1 MSRSGRLIL
10 GAVIAAG
17 AVLGATQITSGS
29 TNSTKETVFVGLVP
43 TRLLDTRENA
53 TTFDGFDQAVGR
65 LDADT
70 TYELDIASRA
80 GIPIDAASVTAN
92 FVAANP
98 SGPGYLTVYPCS
110 VDRPLAAAVN
120 YRPGEDIG
128 NEFTVPLGPDGDICL
143 YTFAETD
150 LVVDVSGYYI
160 ASSGGTGE
168 QGPKG
173 DPGEDA
179 YSPARVIWVADDG
192 TGDYTLLSDALDSI
206 DDNTATKPYVIKIA
220 PGTYTENSNV
230 AMKNY
235 VDVEGSGQDI
245 TTIKGSCVVPAGG
258 GDLERST
265 ISFGEVNSQVRQL
278 TIEAISENN
287 CVGVHSDQSGGEYSP
302 SMEFVTV
309 LSKSTGSSNSS
320 YAIFNEESKLVVA
333 NSELTAD
340 GLTSA
345 AMYNEDSD
353 VQLLNSTATA
363 SNNTNSYG
371 IEHFGASTT
380 VIRNSTIGGG
390 SLSLFQGNNAAAI
403 FYVANT
409 QLVTA
414 QQSSSSA
421 KMCFAGV
428 FDSDFENVDGDSCP

>member
-1 MSRSGRLIL
+1 
-10 GAVIAAG
+10 
-17 AVLGATQITSGS
+17 
-29 TNSTKETVFVGLVP
+29 
-43 TRLLDTRENA
+43 
-53 TTFDGFDQAVGR
+53 
-65 LDADT
+65 
-70 TYELDIASRA
+70 
-80 GIPIDAASVTAN
+80 
-92 FVAANP
+92 
-98 SGPGYLTVYPCS
+98 
-110 VDRPLAAAVN
+110 
-120 YRPGEDIG
+120 
-128 NEFTVPLGPDGDICL
+128 
-143 YTFAETD
+143 
-150 LVVDVSGYYI
+150 
-160 ASSGGTGE
+160 
-168 QGPKG
+168 
-173 DPGEDA
+173 
-179 YSPARVIWVADDG
+179 
-192 TGDYTLLSDALDSI
+192 
-206 DDNTATKPYVIKIA
+206 VIKIA
-220 PGTYTENSNV
+220 PGVYTENSNV
-230 AMKNY
+230 AMKNF
-235 VDVEGSGQDI
+235 VDVEGSGQGI

-414 QQSSSSA
+414 KQSSSSA

-428 FDSDFENVDGDSCP
+428 FDSDFENVDGDTCP

>member
-1 MSRSGRLIL
+1 
-10 GAVIAAG
+10 
-17 AVLGATQITSGS
+17 
-29 TNSTKETVFVGLVP
+29 
-43 TRLLDTRENA
+43 
-53 TTFDGFDQAVGR
+53 
-65 LDADT
+65 
-70 TYELDIASRA
+70 
-80 GIPIDAASVTAN
+80 
-92 FVAANP
+92 
-98 SGPGYLTVYPCS
+98 
-110 VDRPLAAAVN
+110 
-120 YRPGEDIG
+120 
-128 NEFTVPLGPDGDICL
+128 
-143 YTFAETD
+143 TD

-160 ASSGGTGE
+160 ASSRGSGE

-179 YSPARVIWVADDG
+179 DSPARVIWVADDG
-192 TGDYTLLSDALDSI
+192 TGDFLKLSTALASITDA
-206 DDNTATKPYVIKIA
+206 TATKPYVIKIA
-220 PGTYTENSNV
+220 PGTYTEEANV

-265 ISFGEVNSQVRQL
+265 ISFGKVNSQIRQL

-287 CVGVHSDQSGGEYSP
+287 CVGVYSAQEGGEYSP

-309 LSKSTGSSNSS
+309 LSKSSGSSAES
-320 YAIFNEESKLVVA
+320 YAILNETSKLVVA

-363 SNNTNSYG
+363 SVNTVSYG
-371 IEHFGASTT
+371 IRHEGVSTT
-380 VIRNSTIGGG
+380 VIRNSTIEG
-390 SLSLFQGNNAAAI
+390 GNNSLYQEGSDNGV

-409 QLVTA
+409 QLATA
-414 QQSSSSA
+414 KQSSSSA
-421 KMCFAGV
+421 AMCFAGV
-428 FDSDFENVDGDSCP
+428 FDSDFKAVSGDTCP